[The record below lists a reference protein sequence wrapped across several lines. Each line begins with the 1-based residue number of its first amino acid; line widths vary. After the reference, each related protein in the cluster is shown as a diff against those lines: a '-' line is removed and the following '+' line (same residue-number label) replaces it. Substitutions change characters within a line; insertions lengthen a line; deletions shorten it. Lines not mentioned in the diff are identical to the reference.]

1 MKKKMDKNWQDFC
14 NWVSYLSLLGTV
26 GSCCNFAFQVAAAK
40 HWSFYLLIYSLIPF
54 CWFGLIYICCYC
66 LVKKTFGYSIP
77 YCNGNTRKFIFGLI
91 VIFIVINV
99 ILCNVKDPLVRWIFW
114 DSFGKESLMK
124 KEKLKI
130 IVIVVCICIFSTPI
144 ATVISNCMDITT
156 DEYMISRI
164 DNYSSSIRVAC
175 IIWSMYLCGRKEK

>member
-1 MKKKMDKNWQDFC
+1 
-14 NWVSYLSLLGTV
+14 
-26 GSCCNFAFQVAAAK
+26 
-40 HWSFYLLIYSLIPF
+40 
-54 CWFGLIYICCYC
+54 
-66 LVKKTFGYSIP
+66 
-77 YCNGNTRKFIFGLI
+77 
-91 VIFIVINV
+91 
-99 ILCNVKDPLVRWIFW
+99 
-114 DSFGKESLMK
+114 MK

-130 IVIVVCICIFSTPI
+130 IVILVCICIFSTPI